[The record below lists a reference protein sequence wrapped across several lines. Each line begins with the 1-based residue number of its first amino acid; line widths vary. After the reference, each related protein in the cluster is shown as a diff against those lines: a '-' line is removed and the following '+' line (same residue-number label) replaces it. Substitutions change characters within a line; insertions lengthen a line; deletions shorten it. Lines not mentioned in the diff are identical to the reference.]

1 MSTKEIKVLFL
12 CKKRL
17 NEYGNSVGLVNSA
30 QFIANYLNAHNIP
43 SKVITVHDANG
54 IDKEVH
60 QYKPTHVVL
69 HAIWVTAEKI
79 DVLTKKYPAVKWQVR
94 IHSKIPFLAHEGI
107 AIEWIKKYQKLMLD
121 RNNLDI
127 TFNSKEPIESFER
140 AIRLNSIYLPN
151 IYEINEVSQ
160 NCQKDN
166 YNIHIGCFGAIRPF
180 KNHVIQA
187 MAAMAF
193 GNETGKSISFHINA
207 GRVEQNG
214 ESILKNLQNLFKHTP
229 HTLVEHP
236 WMDQKK
242 FLELA
247 RNMDIGMQVSLSE
260 TYNIVTADMLSQGV
274 LSVVSPEISWVPFF
288 MQVDP
293 QDMDSMVR
301 KLKLLYYMPKFVYSL
316 VYKLCKFCLWY
327 SNKRDGKIW
336 IKYLAT
342 KDV

>member
-1 MSTKEIKVLFL
+1 
-12 CKKRL
+12 
-17 NEYGNSVGLVNSA
+17 
-30 QFIANYLNAHNIP
+30 
-43 SKVITVHDANG
+43 
-54 IDKEVH
+54 
-60 QYKPTHVVL
+60 
-69 HAIWVTAEKI
+69 
-79 DVLTKKYPAVKWQVR
+79 
-94 IHSKIPFLAHEGI
+94 
-107 AIEWIKKYQKLMLD
+107 
-121 RNNLDI
+121 
-127 TFNSKEPIESFER
+127 
-140 AIRLNSIYLPN
+140 
-151 IYEINEVSQ
+151 
-160 NCQKDN
+160 
-166 YNIHIGCFGAIRPF
+166 
-180 KNHVIQA
+180 
-187 MAAMAF
+187 
-193 GNETGKSISFHINA
+193 
-207 GRVEQNG
+207 
-214 ESILKNLQNLFKHTP
+214 
-229 HTLVEHP
+229 
-236 WMDQKK
+236 MDQKK